1 MTRPSTFRAARN
13 VDGKVI
19 LYADHE
25 TGSMARALA
34 ETNRRREKQLA
45 YNEANGITPQSV
57 KSNIK
62 EIVDSVYEKD
72 HVTVS
77 IGKGKDGKE
86 KVEVGANLAAVIKD
100 LEAQMREAATNLE
113 FEKAAR
119 LRDEVKRLR
128 EMELDA
134 LDGGDLGAD

>member
-1 MTRPSTFRAARN
+1 M
-13 VDGKVI
+13 
-19 LYADHE
+19 E
-25 TGSMARALA
+25 RALA

-45 YNEANGITPQSV
+45 YNEEHGITPQSV
-57 KSNIK
+57 RSNIHD
-62 EIVDSVYEKD
+62 IVESVYERD

-77 IGKGKDGKE
+77 IGKGKDGRE
-86 KVEVGANLAAVIKD
+86 RLAVGENLAAVIKD
-100 LEAQMREAATNLE
+100 LETQMREAATNLE

-134 LDGGDLGAD
+134 LEGEI